1 MKVIIGTLALCLV
14 AKFLTSNFASRR
26 GAKPSKKWV
35 YRCIKLGQT
44 HIKSISLLLERR
56 SST

>member
-1 MKVIIGTLALCLV
+1 MIGTLALCLV
-14 AKFLTSNFASRR
+14 AKFLTSTLVSNL

-35 YRCIKLGQT
+35 YLCIKLGQT